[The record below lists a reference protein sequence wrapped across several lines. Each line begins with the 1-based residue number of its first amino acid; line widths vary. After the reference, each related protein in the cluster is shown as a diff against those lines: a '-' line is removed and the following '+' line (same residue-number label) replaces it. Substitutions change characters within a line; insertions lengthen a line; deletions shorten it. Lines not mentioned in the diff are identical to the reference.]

1 MSDKKKG
8 KKGFNLPHVYILL
21 MAVMLIV
28 VLLSFVIPSGQFGLI
43 EDPNTGRMVVNPND
57 FNYVENDT
65 PIGFMDFFTAIHTGI
80 AQSADIIVMLLMAV
94 GAIYLLEKSGTI
106 AAGIHK
112 LLEVSEGREL
122 IVISIL
128 TLIFTT
134 LGAIGFGEGGLPFIP
149 LAVTVVMGLGYD
161 RITGMAT
168 AMGGMAVGFASG
180 ALNLYTTGIGQ
191 SLVGLPLFSGLG
203 FRLGALAIFFL
214 VTILYILSYAKKIK
228 KDPSKSIVAY
238 EYVGQSKS
246 EAETGEKEE
255 LIGRRKLALLAL
267 VVVFV
272 LQAYGATKLKWG
284 FPQISA
290 LYIMFSVVLVIIL
303 KLKPSQTCVDFAY
316 GASRLLPAALAIG
329 IARSVMVLMNQAMII
344 DTAIFKLSEV
354 LQGKGSIMILFLV
367 YLAVILFNFFVIS
380 GSGKAVILMPI
391 LGPLGTLVNINQQI
405 MVLLYNYGDGFTN
418 YIFPTSGALMAG
430 LSLSDVEWQEW
441 AQFSWKLFAMLSVLA
456 FGLVVFANYIN
467 LGPF

>member
-1 MSDKKKG
+1 MKKNK
-8 KKGFNLPHVYILL
+8 KQNKGFNLPHVYILL
-21 MAVMLIV
+21 ITVMLIV
-28 VLLSFVIPSGQFGLI
+28 VALSFVIPSGEFGLI

-57 FNYVENDT
+57 FNYVDNDN
-65 PIGFMDFFTAIHTGI
+65 PISFMDFFTAMHTGI
-80 AQSADIIVMLLMAV
+80 AQSADIIVMLLIAV

-106 AAGIHK
+106 AAGIHR
-112 LLEVSEGREL
+112 LLEISEGKEL
-122 IVISIL
+122 VVIGAL
-128 TLIFTT
+128 TLIFTI

-203 FRLGALAIFFL
+203 FRVAALAIFYV
-214 VTILYILSYAKKIK
+214 VTILYIVNYAKKIK

-238 EYVGQSKS
+238 EYAEQSKT
-246 EAETGEKEE
+246 EEVKGEKEKFT
-255 LIGRRKLALLAL
+255 GRKKLALLAL
-267 VVVFV
+267 VAVFV
-272 LQAYGATKLKWG
+272 MQAYGAIQLRWG

-290 LYIMFSVVLVIIL
+290 LYIIFSFVVAIIL
-303 KLKPSQTCVDFAY
+303 KLNPSKTCVDFAY

-329 IARSVMVLMNQAMII
+329 LARSVMVLMNQAKIV

-354 LQGKGSIMILFLV
+354 LQGKGSLMILFLV
-367 YLAVILFNFFVIS
+367 YVAVIVFNFFVIS

-391 LGPLGTLVNINQQI
+391 LGPLGQLVNINQQI

-418 YIFPTSGALMAG
+418 YIWPTSGGLMAG
-430 LSLSDVEWQEW
+430 LSLSNVEWQEW
-441 AQFSWKLFAMLSVLA
+441 AKFSWKLFSLLSLIA
-456 FGLVVFANYIN
+456 FGFIVFAHYIK